1 MRPCLVV
8 DVVDVEGGRTSG
20 RLQQLSAG
28 SLTIAVGSFS
38 VSVTPVITRTG
49 KGLHATVRW

>member
-8 DVVDVEGGRTSG
+8 NVVDVEGGRTSG

-28 SLTIAVGSFS
+28 SLTSAVGSF
-38 VSVTPVITRTG
+38 SVTPVITRTG